1 MPTCRVCHC
10 PRFDPAEDVI
20 ASAGYRDYQFLIVIL
35 GDDGIY
41 RHAEIQVRCQG
52 SSLQA
57 ASGAVCAG
65 GWAAARDLQAACAP

>member
-1 MPTCRVCHC
+1 MCVCHC

-41 RHAEIQVRCQG
+41 RHGEIQVRY
-52 SSLQA
+52 
-57 ASGAVCAG
+57 GAR
-65 GWAAARDLQAACAP
+65 ARLYKQPLARCV